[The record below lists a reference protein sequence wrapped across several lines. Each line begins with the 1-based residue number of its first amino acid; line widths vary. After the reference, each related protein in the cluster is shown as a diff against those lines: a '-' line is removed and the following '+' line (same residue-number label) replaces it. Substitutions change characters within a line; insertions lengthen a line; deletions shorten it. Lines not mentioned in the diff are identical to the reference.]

1 MVMGNLDGAK
11 RVKMLID
18 RGSEI
23 CVMSKRLWNE
33 LQDELPI
40 AWDVDWSIGSANAT
54 RDRVYGVCHSVSVN
68 VRGVEINVPIFLLE
82 EAAQNLI
89 LGRPWERKV
98 RAQYDNRDEGSLY
111 ITISTPDEQR
121 RVVFCAIGKS
131 DERNRD
137 QVRILRHVT
146 SATLEK
152 EKENQKEDVQ
162 GNDAGSR
169 MRESASQ

>member
-1 MVMGNLDGAK
+1 M
-11 RVKMLID
+11 
-18 RGSEI
+18 
-23 CVMSKRLWNE
+23 
-33 LQDELPI
+33 
-40 AWDVDWSIGSANAT
+40 SANAT

-68 VRGVEINVPIFLLE
+68 VRGVEVDVPIFVLE

-98 RAQYDNRDEGSLY
+98 RAQYDNRDDGSLF
-111 ITISTPDEQR
+111 ITISTPDDQR
-121 RVVFCAIGKS
+121 RVVFCAVGKS

-137 QVRILRHVT
+137 RARIQSHVT

-152 EKENQKEDVQ
+152 EKEKEDVQ